1 MHRDLMITERRAKTF
16 FSTLLCLWT
25 TMFFVSCSVVKRID
39 IPENGLLLSGKI
51 FIVFEGES
59 LSLRYSFAGVPG
71 DGLLN
76 IRSAVGLS
84 QTLIQI
90 KGRDLLI
97 NDPKT
102 KKMSRYSNQMIQREF
117 GFFMPFEAM
126 TYWIRGKPEP
136 REETRM
142 ISSNSE
148 GDLVSFEQFGWRVFI
163 DYLLDN
169 QEQNSPKRVKASF
182 GENEVIVTV
191 DS

>member
-1 MHRDLMITERRAKTF
+1 MITERSGKAL
-16 FSTLLCLWT
+16 FSTLLCFCT
-25 TMFFVSCSVVKRID
+25 TMFFVSCSAVKRTD
-39 IPENGLLLSGKI
+39 VPENGLLLSGKI
-51 FIVFEGES
+51 FIEFKGES
-59 LSLRYSFAGVPG
+59 LSLRYNFSGVPG
-71 DGLLN
+71 DGFLN
-76 IRSAVGLS
+76 VRSAVGLS

-90 KGRDLLI
+90 KGSDLFI

-102 KKMSRYSNQMIQREF
+102 KKMIRYSDQMIQREF

-163 DYLLDN
+163 DYSFDN
-169 QEQNSPKRVKASF
+169 QKENSPKRVKASF
-182 GENEVIVTV
+182 GENKVIVTV

>member
-1 MHRDLMITERRAKTF
+1 
-16 FSTLLCLWT
+16 
-25 TMFFVSCSVVKRID
+25 MFFVSCSAVKRTD
-39 IPENGLLLSGKI
+39 VPENGLLLRGKI
-51 FIVFEGES
+51 FIEFKGES
-59 LSLRYSFAGVPG
+59 LSLRYNFAGVPG
-71 DGLLN
+71 DGFLN
-76 IRSAVGLS
+76 VRSAVGLS

-90 KGRDLLI
+90 KGSDLFI

-102 KKMSRYSNQMIQREF
+102 KKMSRYSDQMIQREF

-126 TYWIRGKPEP
+126 TYWIIGKPEP

-163 DYLLDN
+163 DYLFDN
-169 QEQNSPKRVKASF
+169 QKQNSPKRVKASF
-182 GENEVIVTV
+182 GDNKVIVTV

>member
-1 MHRDLMITERRAKTF
+1 
-16 FSTLLCLWT
+16 
-25 TMFFVSCSVVKRID
+25 MFFVSCSVVKRID

-136 REETRM
+136 KEEYRI
-142 ISSNSE
+142 ISSNNE
-148 GDLVSFEQFGWRVFI
+148 GALVSFEQFGWRVFI
-163 DYLLDN
+163 DYSCNN
-169 QEQNSPKRVKASF
+169 QKENSPKSVKASF
-182 GENEVIVTV
+182 GENKVIVTV

>member
-1 MHRDLMITERRAKTF
+1 
-16 FSTLLCLWT
+16 
-25 TMFFVSCSVVKRID
+25 MFFVSCSVVKRID

-136 REETRM
+136 REEIRM
-142 ISSNSE
+142 VSSNSK

-163 DYLLDN
+163 DYLFDN
-169 QEQNSPKRVKASF
+169 QKQNSPKRVKASF
-182 GENEVIVTV
+182 GENKLIVTV

>member
-1 MHRDLMITERRAKTF
+1 
-16 FSTLLCLWT
+16 
-25 TMFFVSCSVVKRID
+25 MFFVSCSVVKRTD
-39 IPENGLLLSGKI
+39 VPENGLLLSGKI
-51 FIVFEGES
+51 FIVFEGKS
-59 LSLRYSFAGVPG
+59 LSLRYSFAGLPG

-90 KGRDLLI
+90 KGSDLFI

-102 KKMSRYSNQMIQREF
+102 KKMIRYSDQMIQREF

-136 REETRM
+136 KEEYRI
-142 ISSNSE
+142 ISSNNE
-148 GDLVSFEQFGWRVFI
+148 GALVSFEQFGWKVFI
-163 DYLLDN
+163 DYSFDN
-169 QEQNSPKRVKASF
+169 QKQNSPKRVKASF
-182 GENEVIVTV
+182 GENKVIVTV